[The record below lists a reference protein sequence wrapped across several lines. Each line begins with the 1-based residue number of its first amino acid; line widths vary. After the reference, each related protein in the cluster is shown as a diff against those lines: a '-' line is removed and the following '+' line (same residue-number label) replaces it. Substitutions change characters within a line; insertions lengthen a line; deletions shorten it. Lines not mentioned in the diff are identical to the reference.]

1 MHRQLCPDPDR
12 PLCHLDSNWARPRSL
27 QLAKVALP
35 QTRNVLQAPD
45 RGHAGVWP
53 FDGREGESYPDFI
66 IGEDENGRPFRHS
79 CDPELL
85 GNYFGK
91 RPSAAHYLTP
101 VFFNRTVL
109 HKYYEE
115 PERFTVTDGYLQ
127 CARLWG
133 IRIDNDSPEH
143 VMVFLGDLGRD
154 LPESERDHWRS
165 QNVAPSSRMIET
177 RFRRSF
183 LNQPT
188 SPQAPD
194 LNFKHRY
201 QTLRN
206 EWCKTFGWALFRDPV
221 TTDEHVLKRLRIPL
235 SESQPEFEAQVLNLA
250 YYWSMR

>member
-1 MHRQLCPDPDR
+1 MHRQLFPDPDR

-79 CDPELL
+79 
-85 GNYFGK
+85 
-91 RPSAAHYLTP
+91 
-101 VFFNRTVL
+101 
-109 HKYYEE
+109 
-115 PERFTVTDGYLQ
+115 
-127 CARLWG
+127 
-133 IRIDNDSPEH
+133 IDNDSPEH

-165 QNVAPSSRMIET
+165 QNVAPSSRMSGT
-177 RFRRSF
+177 SFRRSF

-201 QTLRN
+201 QTPRN
-206 EWCKTFGWALFRDPV
+206 KWCKTFGWALFRDPV
-221 TTDEHVLKRLRIPL
+221 TADEHVLKRLRIPL
-235 SESQPEFEAQVLNLA
+235 SESQPEFEAQVLKIA